1 VDRAA
6 DLLAE
11 HVVDQLVL
19 LDAAEALET
28 VGYDLGAEVISASG
42 GVLHGDLGPR
52 QGLLYALSKFCFGWH
67 G

>member
-6 DLLAE
+6 DVFAE
-11 HVVDQLVL
+11 HVVDQLML

-28 VGYDLGAEVISASG
+28 LGYDLGAEVISASG
-42 GVLHGDLGPR
+42 CVLHGDLGPR